1 MFFPEDIWNN
11 IKQFIFKSK
20 EMKQYDNVI
29 FDLQEKIKRANR
41 FYNKILPYWKVLPI
55 SDFIYSKILLEKIL
69 ISIST

>member
-41 FYNKILPYWKVLPI
+41 FYNKILP
-55 SDFIYSKILLEKIL
+55 
-69 ISIST
+69 